1 MSIRW
6 IEKEWQEFR
15 ALRFRQHGHE
25 EETPAVFLARKQL
38 HRRRLLPIF
47 SDADPEQCALEVGDL
62 WLHTPTAW
70 NACINIDECPT
81 SATLIKLATD
91 REEQLLA
98 SLATT
103 SNSVARLVR
112 QEVQRLNAQNTGSR
126 RQFSSHLAD
135 IEEDYPPAETPT
147 LSVESKSS
155 GDKNLHKAPG
165 KYPYPF

>member
-1 MSIRW
+1 M
-6 IEKEWQEFR
+6 
-15 ALRFRQHGHE
+15 
-25 EETPAVFLARKQL
+25 PMV
-38 HRRRLLPIF
+38 
-47 SDADPEQCALEVGDL
+47 
-62 WLHTPTAW
+62 W

-81 SATLIKLATD
+81 LAMLIKLSMD

-112 QEVQRLNAQNTGSR
+112 QEVQRLNAQNPGPCQ
-126 RQFSSHLAD
+126 QFSSHLAD

-165 KYPYPF
+165 KYPYPFASNQSRNTPPQPC